1 MRTELRRLAT
11 YGQLPGLLRQ
21 LSTLGGCVRP
31 IRLTGHRTEHHV
43 DTRTGEIG
51 PVLHHLDSNALP
63 AGQLLV
69 RCNNRRVTRC
79 ATCAETYR
87 RDTYHLI
94 TAGLRGGKGTDEQV
108 ATHPRV
114 FATFT
119 APSFGPVHNRPTGRP
134 ACRCGT
140 AHPAD
145 DPVLGTPL
153 NPDSYDYEAA
163 VLWNAHAGALWRR
176 FSIYLRREIAKRAG
190 LTQRAFRQY
199 ARVSFAK
206 VAEYQRRG
214 AVHFHA
220 VIRLDGH
227 DGGNTQPPAWATPE
241 LLTDAIESA
250 TRAAAVTG
258 PTLDGHAHRF
268 TFGSQLD
275 VRVIRSADFAGG
287 TELTDRAV
295 AGYIAKYAT
304 KGAETATGTLD
315 HRIRLLAELAH
326 TDLTDHARRLVR
338 TCWDLGAR
346 PDLGHLRLRAW
357 AHMLGFRGHFSTKT
371 RRYSTTL
378 STLRQAR
385 AEWQRLQTALARGE
399 DAHTPAPTT
408 LVLSRWDYAGTGL
421 TSGEAW
427 LTATL
432 ARDLQYRD
440 TAQEASHD
448 QIAPEGAT
456 A

>member
-1 MRTELRRLAT
+1 M
-11 YGQLPGLLRQ
+11 
-21 LSTLGGCVRP
+21 
-31 IRLTGHRTEHHV
+31 
-43 DTRTGEIG
+43 
-51 PVLHHLDSNALP
+51 
-63 AGQLLV
+63 
-69 RCNNRRVTRC
+69 
-79 ATCAETYR
+79 
-87 RDTYHLI
+87 
-94 TAGLRGGKGTDEQV
+94 
-108 ATHPRV
+108 
-114 FATFT
+114 
-119 APSFGPVHNRPTGRP
+119 
-134 ACRCGT
+134 
-140 AHPAD
+140 
-145 DPVLGTPL
+145 
-153 NPDSYDYEAA
+153 
-163 VLWNAHAGALWRR
+163 LWNAHAGALWRR

-190 LTQRAFRQY
+190 LTQRAFRQH
-199 ARVSFAK
+199 ARLSFAK

-258 PTLDGHAHRF
+258 PTLDGRTHRF
-268 TFGSQLD
+268 TFGRQLD

-326 TDLTDHARRLVR
+326 TDLTDHARRLVA

-346 PDLGHLRLRAW
+346 PDLAHLRLRAW

-378 STLRQAR
+378 GTLRQAR
-385 AEWQRLQTALARGE
+385 AQWQRLQTALARGE
-399 DAHTPAPTT
+399 DAHAPAPTT
-408 LVLSRWDYAGTGL
+408 LVLSRWEYAGTGL
-421 TSGEAW
+421 TKGEAW
-427 LTATL
+427 LTDELHADRTSPS
-432 ARDLQYRD
+432 RKEPQ
-440 TAQEASHD
+440 HD
-448 QIAPEGAT
+448 QSHH
-456 A
+456 